1 MDYTVDSVKE
11 VRNRTSAGMLDCKKA
26 LQDCGGNIEQAI
38 EALRQKG
45 YAQAQKRAE
54 REVREGVI
62 GSYMHHNHRIAALVE
77 VNCET
82 DFVARNPDFRQMA
95 NDIAMHVAAAG
106 PLCLTEEDMPSD
118 CQLTPPEVCL
128 LLQPYVRDPARSI
141 NDIITDFIARTG
153 ENIKIGKFSRIEV
166 GG

>member
-82 DFVARNPDFRQMA
+82 DFV
-95 NDIAMHVAAAG
+95 
-106 PLCLTEEDMPSD
+106 LT
-118 CQLTPPEVCL
+118 TPEVCL